1 MRMGLEGWAVGLGF
15 EIEPFSH
22 NDRRAFRFA
31 PHVVAFA
38 DQEAGAST
46 GNLVRFTAFDIDNP
60 NYTNLF
66 EAALNK
72 QASIKSSEE

>member
-1 MRMGLEGWAVGLGF
+1 MGF

-38 DQEAGAST
+38 DQETGAST
-46 GNLVRFTAFDIDNP
+46 GNLVRFTALDIDNP
-60 NYTNLF
+60 NYTNLLG
-66 EAALNK
+66 AALDK
-72 QASIKSSEE
+72 HASNNS